1 MKTFIIK
8 VKEISYGYRVVE
20 AENTDGAMKI
30 IPFSGDTIIVQS
42 GAYENLDI
50 KEFQSGDSVLLTG
63 PGYSPDFEV
72 VKKEEFADRKKELT
86 KQLGFIPCLDII
98 DESKKRGIEI

>member
-8 VKEISYGYRVVE
+8 VKTISYGYRVVA
-20 AENTDGAMKI
+20 AESMEGAMEV
-30 IPFSGDTIIVQS
+30 IPFSGDTVIVQS

-50 KEFQSGDSVLLTG
+50 KEFQSGDFVFLTG

-72 VKKEEFADRKKELT
+72 VKKESLGDRKKELT
-86 KQLGFIPCLDII
+86 KQLGFVPCLDVI
-98 DESKKRGIEI
+98 DESKKRSAE

>member
-1 MKTFIIK
+1 MKCIIK

-20 AENTDGAMKI
+20 AESMEAAMKV
-30 IPFSGDTIIVQS
+30 IPFSGDTIIIQS

-50 KEFQSGDSVLLTG
+50 KEFQSGDFVFLSG

-72 VKKEEFADRKKELT
+72 VKRENLVSKKEELT
-86 KQLGFIPCLDII
+86 KQLGFIPYLDAI
-98 DESKKRGIEI
+98 DESRTRSVKK